1 MIGTSATKLTEPL
14 PVLNA
19 LAARVSEGGERIA
32 PHRVLAFLVGSP
44 MTTQEHLQIGR
55 ALPAWF
61 GCFGRDLAVELGED
75 FERLSGM
82 IGQGQPLPDCDLSS
96 GW

>member
-1 MIGTSATKLTEPL
+1 MIGTSATKLAEPL

-32 PHRVLAFLVGSP
+32 PHRALAFLSGSP
-44 MTTQEHLQIGR
+44 MTTQEHLQIVR
-55 ALPAWF
+55 VLPAWF
-61 GCFGRDLAVELGED
+61 DCFGPDLAAELGED
-75 FERLSGM
+75 FERLSGL
-82 IGQGQPLPDCDLSS
+82 IGQRQPLPDCDLSS

>member
-1 MIGTSATKLTEPL
+1 MIGVAAAILLEPL

-32 PHRVLAFLVGSP
+32 PHRVLAFLSGSP
-44 MTTQEHLQIGR
+44 MTTQEHLQIVMV
-55 ALPAWF
+55 LPAWF
-61 GCFGRDLAVELGED
+61 DCFGPDLAAELGED
-75 FERLSGM
+75 FERLSGL
-82 IGQGQPLPDCDLSS
+82 IGQRQPLQDANPPP